1 MEKTVTMKALRSCL
15 ILALTLCSFGCIRS
29 HDKIGDAPRTESAS
43 SSVAGGTE
51 ISTSGIAL
59 SLPPGWKAMDLTRQT
74 FDQAADKVFG
84 SDPKYAAMRQQT
96 SAMAKQG
103 MIKLIAFESA
113 TMGSGFA
120 TNCNVVIQN
129 QPAQVTLEQIADASV
144 QQLKQL
150 VAAGTEPK
158 LEYVTLKAGKA
169 AIIRSEVKSPN
180 PSVPTYVSF
189 GYLVMKGSNMCVVTF
204 SAASSEE

>member
-1 MEKTVTMKALRSCL
+1 MAEIGLRERKKAATR
-15 ILALTLCSFGCIRS
+15 ALLV
-29 HDKIGDAPRTESAS
+29 E
-43 SSVAGGTE
+43 
-51 ISTSGIAL
+51 
-59 SLPPGWKAMDLTRQT
+59 
-74 FDQAADKVFG
+74 AANHLF
-84 SDPKYAAMRQQT
+84 A
-96 SAMAKQG
+96 
-103 MIKLIAFESA
+103 EH
-113 TMGSGFA
+113 GFHE
-120 TNCNVVIQN
+120 
-129 QPAQVTLEQIADASV
+129 VTLEQIADASV

-204 SAASSEE
+204 SAASSEEAHVRQIADQSMNTFRFTQ